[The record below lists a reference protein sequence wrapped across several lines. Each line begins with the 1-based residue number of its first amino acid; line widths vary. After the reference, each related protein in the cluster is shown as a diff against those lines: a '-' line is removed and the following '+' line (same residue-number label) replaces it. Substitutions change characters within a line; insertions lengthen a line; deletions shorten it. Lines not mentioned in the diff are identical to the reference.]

1 MELSAEKLAV
11 LQIARTPGI
20 GPLTYKKIVAKA
32 GSAQHVVES
41 WQKFGGDKPL
51 ASADAIHRELE
62 TLEKN
67 RGWYVVA
74 GDAGY
79 PHALSHIVDAPIVLC
94 GLGDKAWLNH
104 KHIALVGNR
113 NASAAGL
120 AWTRTLSSELVA
132 NGLGIVSGL
141 ARGIDSAAHRGALD
155 AHGGTVAVVGSGVN
169 HVYPPE
175 NASLREEIIAHG
187 CVVSEHPWGMPPI
200 ASFFARRNRIIAG
213 LSLGVVVSE
222 AGRESGSLITAKC
235 ALEYG
240 REVWAVPGSPGDPRA
255 GGPNWLLKQGATL
268 IEGAADI
275 LATLPAEAAA
285 KPRTTQ
291 IDMFNLNEE
300 KIAHEELTAP
310 MKEGLAT
317 LLGRNAVSIDELV
330 RQSGKS
336 ESSVMSELVE
346 LEIMGGAIREPDGRW
361 RSS

>member
-20 GPLTYKKIVAKA
+20 GPINYKKIVAKA
-32 GSAQHVVES
+32 GSAQHVVAE
-41 WQKFGGDKPL
+41 WKFFGGDKPL
-51 ASADAIHRELE
+51 ATADAIRRELE

-67 RGWYVVA
+67 NGWHVVI
-74 GDAGY
+74 GDVDY
-79 PHALSHIVDAPIVLC
+79 PHALSHIADAPIVLC
-94 GLGDKAWLNH
+94 GLGDKAWLGQ
-104 KHIALVGNR
+104 KQIALVGNR

-120 AWTRTLSSELVA
+120 TWTRTLAGELA
-132 NGLGIVSGL
+132 TNGLCITSGL

-175 NASLREEIIAHG
+175 NAKLREEIIEHG
-187 CVVSEHPWGMPPI
+187 CVVSEHAWGMPPI

-213 LSLGVVVSE
+213 LSLGVAVSE

-240 REVWAVPGSPGDPRA
+240 RDVWAVPGSPSDPRA

-275 LATLPAEAAA
+275 LSTLPAEAAA
-285 KPRTTQ
+285 QPRTTQ
-291 IDMFNLNEE
+291 IDMFSIE
-300 KIAHEELTAP
+300 KKMMQEELTAP
-310 MKEGLAT
+310 IKEGLAT

-330 RQSGKS
+330 RQSGKN

-346 LEIMGGAIREPDGRW
+346 LEIMGQAIREPDGRW
-361 RSS
+361 RSN